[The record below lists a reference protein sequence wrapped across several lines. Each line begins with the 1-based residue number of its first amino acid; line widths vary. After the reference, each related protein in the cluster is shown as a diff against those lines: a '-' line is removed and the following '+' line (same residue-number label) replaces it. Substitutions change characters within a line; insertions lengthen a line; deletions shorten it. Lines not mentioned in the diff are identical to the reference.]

1 MAKAAVKYLHGP
13 KSKINDI
20 IAAGMADADDI
31 IIAESGDGDDFITEI
46 YYVEHTADGGIKPV
60 AVRSLASE
68 DVIADNLPKDEDGN
82 VINVKDYVGDKI
94 GDLGIDDNGNKIET
108 VEQYVKSHLTIKE
121 YD

>member
-13 KSKINDI
+13 KSKIDDVI
-20 IAAGMADADDI
+20 SSGMADADDI
-31 IIAESGDGDDFITEI
+31 IIAESGDGDDFVTEI

-68 DVIADNLPKDEDGN
+68 EVVSNSLPKDDYGN
-82 VINVKDYVGDKI
+82 VVNVKDYVEDKI
-94 GDLGIDDNGNKIET
+94 GDLGVDDSGNEIET
-108 VEQYVKSHLTIKE
+108 VEQYVKSHLTIRE